1 MANQFSRNTMKSD
14 VADNPLKSLGM
25 VIGIGVLAGLAG
37 TVAITISQTIE
48 MSLTKRPP
56 STTPVDAV
64 SKVLD
69 VKAVKKAKKEKVSQE
84 IHWTYG
90 TIWGIPRGLITLTGL
105 QGWPATLLHFVAIS
119 GTAMTML
126 PKLDLAPPVTE
137 QDPKTIAIDTLHHAV
152 YALAVGL
159 AYDAIDST
167 D

>member
-1 MANQFSRNTMKSD
+1 MKSQL
-14 VADNPLKSLGM
+14 VDNPLKNLGL
-25 VIGIGVLAGLAG
+25 VIGVGVLAGLAG

-48 MSLTKRPP
+48 MALTKRPP

-69 VKAVKKAKKEKVSQE
+69 VKAVKKKKKEKVSQE

-105 QGWPATLLHFVAIS
+105 HGWPATLLHFTAIT

-126 PKLDLAPPVTE
+126 PKLNLAPPITE
-137 QDPKTIAIDTLHHAV
+137 QKPKSIAIDTLHHAV
-152 YALAVGL
+152 YALATGL
-159 AYDAIDST
+159 AYEAIDAA